1 MGVAGTSGRETLRG
15 PVIGL
20 HSVRRVT
27 MADRID
33 ELRAT
38 AAQCLALSRS
48 TIDPQTRTA
57 LLLMAQKLYDL
68 ASERPADFEAVV
80 QEFND
85 QQMLPQRQKP
95 QLQPTMQQQQQIQ
108 PK

>member
-1 MGVAGTSGRETLRG
+1 
-15 PVIGL
+15 
-20 HSVRRVT
+20 

-57 LLLMAQKLYDL
+57 LLVMAQKLYDL
-68 ASERPADFEAVV
+68 ASERPGDFEAVL

-85 QQMLPQRQKP
+85 QQMLPQRQK
-95 QLQPTMQQQQQIQ
+95 LQPTMQQQQQIQ
-108 PK
+108 PKKEE